1 MKAVRL
7 VGLFIAIASAS
18 LLAQS
23 TSVSQMMQVRHWNG
37 QSVAPVYEGF
47 DINADGSY
55 NMWFGYMNRN
65 EEESIDIPTGA
76 ANAFEPGG
84 DRGGDGAKQRQPS
97 ELEFVDPHRD
107 VVGVLDEERLLGD
120 NPQSE
125 VLQDRKYV
133 GEHDRISGAV
143 NA

>member
-1 MKAVRL
+1 MAECGPDLAQDLGVQPQHADLACRQAGENEAVKSVILHSTRPHHDD
-7 VGLFIAIASAS
+7 S
-18 LLAQS
+18 LL
-23 TSVSQMMQVRHWNG
+23 
-37 QSVAPVYEGF
+37 
-47 DINADGSY
+47 
-55 NMWFGYMNRN
+55 
-65 EEESIDIPTGA
+65 
-76 ANAFEPGG
+76 EPGG